1 MVSYFLVLLRK
12 KNYLAGASY
21 NQQVNPETTKT
32 DWHLVSPNSITA
44 ESNLKV
50 MRMEEMSLLIAR

>member
-12 KNYLAGASY
+12 KNDLAGISY
-21 NQQVNPETTKT
+21 NQQVNTKTTKT

-50 MRMEEMSLLIAR
+50 MRMEEMI

>member
-12 KNYLAGASY
+12 KNDLAGISY
-21 NQQVNPETTKT
+21 NQQVNPKTTKT

-50 MRMEEMSLLIAR
+50 MRMEEMI

>member
-1 MVSYFLVLLRK
+1 MTLQAFPIINKLTLK
-12 KNYLAGASY
+12 
-21 NQQVNPETTKT
+21 TTKT

-50 MRMEEMSLLIAR
+50 MRMEEMI